1 MAGMAVL
8 GQRSSAA
15 TAGNTGQAPA
25 PAQPT
30 SSATGRRPFVAAS
43 FPHRESTGYDKTFNL
58 GAGAVT
64 PDLMPI
70 PASGYLR
77 NLVLRVDIVTVGGTP
92 TLAADGPWN
101 VFQDFT
107 LGEPNGNPIVSVPSG
122 YLAYLINKYGGYRGY
137 SDPKALPT
145 YVTPAPGT
153 AGTTTFTLIV
163 PLEIASRDG
172 LGAIPNQAS
181 NSQFM
186 FRMLLAPLGTVFSSA
201 PTSAT
206 IRIRSWIETW
216 LQPQNTSQG
225 SANNTEPPAKDTTQ
239 YWTVVNKA
247 LVAGTNYID
256 HTRLGNLGRMF
267 VYIFRDASGVRQESQ
282 VFPQPVFEVDGA
294 PLDSFDDFLWQNQIF
309 ERWGYTN
316 AATLSGGIN
325 GVNGLD
331 AGVRPYDFAH
341 DYDGMVG
348 YETRLQW
355 LYTQPSSRVRLNG
368 TAAAAGQLQIL
379 TNDIVTPP
387 SAALASA

>member
-1 MAGMAVL
+1 MPSPAIL
-8 GQRSSAA
+8 GRSSAA
-15 TAGNTGQAPA
+15 TAGNTGATTG

-30 SSATGRRPFVAAS
+30 TSAPGRRPFVAAS
-43 FPHRESTGYDKTFNL
+43 YPHRENTGYDKTFNL

-137 SDPKALPT
+137 NDPKTIPGYT
-145 YVTPAPGT
+145 TPAAGTPGT
-153 AGTTTFTLIV
+153 TSFTLIV
-163 PLEIASRDG
+163 PLEVAARDA
-172 LGAIPNQAS
+172 LGAIANQAS
-181 NSQFM
+181 NSQFQ

-216 LQPQNTSQG
+216 LQPLGSSQG
-225 SANNTEPPAKDTTQ
+225 AANNTEPPAKDTTQ
-239 YWTVVNKA
+239 YWTVVNKV
-247 LVAGTNYID
+247 LTAGANNID

-267 VYIFRDASGVRQESQ
+267 IYIFKDATGARQESQ

-294 PLDSFDDFLWQNQIF
+294 PLDSFDDYLWQNQIY
-309 ERWGYTN
+309 ERYGYTN
-316 AATLSGGIN
+316 TAPFGSLN
-325 GVNGLD
+325 GSNGLD
-331 AGVRPYDFAH
+331 SGVRPYDFAH
-341 DYDGMVG
+341 DYDGSVG
-348 YETRLQW
+348 FETRLQW

-368 TAAAAGQLQIL
+368 ICAAAGQLQIL
-379 TNDIVTPP
+379 TNDIVTPANAGL
-387 SAALASA
+387 AA